1 MASLGKIALASLP
14 LFGIAPRA
22 AQAQEP
28 PEEGRPASLPVF
40 VEREGDARFSG
51 KLSLRVTP
59 LGGDATL
66 EALQVELRAELDA
79 LSLRVSLAEEVASAP
94 ALSPPSSAL
103 GVGLAFG
110 DEVRVA
116 LSADLTLEQ
125 LAGALRFNLTL

>member
-40 VEREGDARFSG
+40 AEREGDARLSG
-51 KLSLRVTP
+51 KLSLSVTP
-59 LGGDATL
+59 LGGEAAL
-66 EALQVELRAELDA
+66 EALRAELGVELEA

-94 ALSPPSSAL
+94 ALSLPSTSL
-103 GVGLAFG
+103 GFGLAFG
-110 DEVRVA
+110 DEVRLA
-116 LSADLTLEQ
+116 LSAELALDRP
-125 LAGALRFNLTL
+125 AGALRFNLTL